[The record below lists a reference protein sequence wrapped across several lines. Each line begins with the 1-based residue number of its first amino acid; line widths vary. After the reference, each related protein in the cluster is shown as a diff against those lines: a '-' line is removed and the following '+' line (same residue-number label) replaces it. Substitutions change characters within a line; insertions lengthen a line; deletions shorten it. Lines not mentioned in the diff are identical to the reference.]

1 MHLYSSPDEEDPFF
15 VVSNS
20 LFGLHLIYKLRMQI
34 EQCFRD
40 LKSLFGFKH
49 LVLKRMDQDRIQM
62 LFCLVCITMGILMMK
77 LEKSAYRWTKGLYP
91 KRKVYS
97 LVRVIKRVVRDS
109 WKEFRLEPYFSLSPL
124 SS

>member
-1 MHLYSSPDEEDPFF
+1 LHLYSSPDDEDPFF
-15 VVSNS
+15 VVSNA
-20 LFGLHLIYKLRMQI
+20 LFGLHLIYRLRMQI

-49 LVLKRMDQDRIQM
+49 LVLRKDDQDRMEM
-62 LFCLVCITMGILMMK
+62 LFCLLCITMGILMMK
-77 LEKSAYRWTKGLYP
+77 FEKSAYRWMRGLYP

-109 WKEFRLEPYFSLSPL
+109 WKELCLEPYFSLSSL